1 MPIAAMHI
9 RLPIWVD
16 AVEKVGL
23 SVGVMLL
30 GGFDPAEMSRA
41 VRFCGRVVGGD
52 FDADA
57 TGAMVSDLR
66 QAMRAAVPVVV
77 RGFEAPG
84 S

>member
-1 MPIAAMHI
+1 M
-9 RLPIWVD
+9 LFKKYV
-16 AVEKVGL
+16 L

-30 GGFDPAEMSRA
+30 GGFEPAELSRA

-52 FDADA
+52 LDADA
-57 TGAMVSDLR
+57 AGALVSDLR

-77 RGFEAPG
+77 RGFEVPG